1 MGTEAVQ
8 PRRLLVQI
16 LLEGLPKY
24 RSVFL
29 TRLKQSGQI
38 DFKLYPAHQADA
50 GLFDQSEAGA
60 FADDIVQPT
69 RSARE
74 FLGGRFSW
82 HSHFQVDPDLGP
94 GDVVVCA
101 GNPRFLNIYPLTIAA
116 RRRGLPV
123 IWWCQGWTPE
133 ASPTTTKIRHWLT
146 RRFPDA
152 VMVYTEKEANA
163 FVELGFPADRTFF
176 LNNTIDETLVQAA
189 VDGIDRRNL
198 AEFQEKEGISDKKV
212 LLFCSRLTPKTRLLQ
227 AIEAVERVRAD
238 HPDVLLAVIGDGS
251 LRQEAEAAVSARS
264 LDEHVRFLGAMFDED
279 QLAPWFLS
287 AECLLYPGPIGLSLL
302 HAFAYGLPVV
312 THDNLRNQ
320 NPEIAALEPGANGL
334 TFKENDIGEFSKA
347 LGRILADRAFQTELS
362 ERARTT
368 AHQDYTMAAMVRNFE
383 NAVFTMSRRP
393 VAGTLAA

>member
-1 MGTEAVQ
+1 MQ
-8 PRRLLVQI
+8 PNRLLVQI

-29 TRLKQSGQI
+29 NRVKQSGRVN
-38 DFKLYPAHQADA
+38 FKLYPAHQADA
-50 GLFDQSEAGA
+50 GLFDKSEAGA

-69 RSARE
+69 RPATE

-82 HSHFQVDPDLGP
+82 HSHFKIDPDLGP
-94 GDVVVCA
+94 DDVIVCA
-101 GNPRFLNIYPLTIAA
+101 GNPRFLNIYPLTLRA

-146 RRFPDA
+146 RHIPDA
-152 VMVYTEKEANA
+152 VMVYTEKEAKA
-163 FVELGFPADRTFF
+163 FVGLGFPEDRTFF
-176 LNNTIDETLVQAA
+176 LNNTIDERLVQAA
-189 VDGIDRRNL
+189 IDRVGAADL
-198 AEFQEKEGISDKKV
+198 VDFQEREGVSGRKI
-212 LLFCSRLTPKTRLLQ
+212 LIFCSRLTPKTRLLQ

-238 HPDVLLAVIGDGS
+238 HPDVLLAVIGDGA
-251 LRQEAEAAVSARS
+251 LKAEAETKVKALGLAKN
-264 LDEHVRFLGAMFDED
+264 VRFLGAMFDED

-287 AECLLYPGPIGLSLL
+287 AQCLLYPGPIGLSLL

-312 THDNLRNQ
+312 THDNLKNQ
-320 NPEIAALEPGANGL
+320 NPEIAALEPDANGL
-334 TFKENDIGEFSKA
+334 TFRENDVADFASA
-347 LGRILADRAFQTELS
+347 LGRILSGPAFQAALS

-383 NAVFTMSRRP
+383 NAVLTMSRRP
-393 VAGTLAA
+393 VAADLAA